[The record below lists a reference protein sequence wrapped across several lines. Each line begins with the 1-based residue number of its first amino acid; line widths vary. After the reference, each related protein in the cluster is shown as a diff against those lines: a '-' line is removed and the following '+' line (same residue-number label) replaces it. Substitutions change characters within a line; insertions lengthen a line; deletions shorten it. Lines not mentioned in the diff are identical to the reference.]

1 MKGRQVMTERQK
13 LIAHKKAVLYTKARL
28 KQMSGI
34 EVIKIFEQNE
44 LEELNEIYSAYTS
57 TYSYD
62 YDFEPYSKLPY
73 GSPETQIYSWI
84 IAVIGL
90 KEEAEYFFLCG
101 SLWVRIKIQNLQ
113 LAAQSLW
120 YGKNFLLAETNFSR
134 IMEVDFDSR
143 DEDNYLI
150 DIWECSQYTAK
161 K

>member
-1 MKGRQVMTERQK
+1 MT
-13 LIAHKKAVLYTKARL
+13 
-28 KQMSGI
+28 GI

-57 TYSYD
+57 TYSH
-62 YDFEPYSKLPY
+62 DFEPYSKLPY

-84 IAVIGL
+84 IKVMGL
-90 KEEAEYFFLCG
+90 KEGAEYFFRCG
-101 SLWVRIKIQNLQ
+101 LWVHIRIQNLQ
-113 LAAQSLW
+113 LAVQSLW
-120 YGKNFLLAETNFSR
+120 YGKNFLLAEKNLSR
-134 IMEVDFDSR
+134 ILEVGFDSR

>member
-1 MKGRQVMTERQK
+1 MTERQK
-13 LIAHKKAVLYTKARL
+13 LIAHKRTVLHTKARL
-28 KQMSGI
+28 KQMAGV

-62 YDFEPYSKLPY
+62 NDFEPYSKLPY

-84 IAVIGL
+84 IAVMGL
-90 KEEAEYFFLCG
+90 KERAEYFFNCG
-101 SLWVRIKIQNLQ
+101 GLWVQIRIQNIQ
-113 LAAQSLW
+113 LAVQSLW
-120 YGKNFLLAETNFSR
+120 YENNFLLAETNLSR
-134 IMEVDFDSR
+134 ILEVGFDSR

-161 K
+161 T